1 MIAPRLRRFL
11 IALLV
16 VPAIQLLSA
25 ALLPAHGADAA
36 DVALKDADNTLILI
50 SAAMVLLMAPG
61 LAFFYGGFVQ
71 ARNVLNTMAMSF
83 VMMGIAT
90 LVWVAFGFSI
100 AFSDGGALNAVVGN
114 PFSYAMLENLPSA
127 PLVWEPLAIPGL
139 SFALFQGMF
148 AIITPA
154 LISGAL
160 VERISFRFWCLF
172 TPVWLLVVYAPL
184 AHMVWGGGFLG
195 KDLDFAGGTVV
206 HISSGVSALVLAA
219 LVGSR
224 RQWPSSVRPPH
235 DVSQILLGTGLL
247 WFGWFGFNGGSQLA
261 VGGAEL
267 PFTTTHISA
276 SAGLVAWAL
285 VDTWRDGK
293 PTAVGMATGA
303 VAGLVGITPGAG
315 FVTPAAGMAIGAITA
330 VLCYFSVQLK
340 MRLRFDDSLDTFAVH
355 GVGGTIG
362 ALLTGVFASAELI
375 ATHPAA
381 KVLAEQGRWGL
392 VVGQLQAVLVAY
404 GLAALGTLVIAGIL
418 RGLGLRFRVSEEDE
432 QIGVDVKEH
441 GEEAYAER
449 VGSPQYQ

>member
-1 MIAPRLRRFL
+1 MFQIRLRRFL

-16 VPAIQLLSA
+16 VPAMQLLSS
-25 ALLPAHGADAA
+25 ALLPAYADDASLSA
-36 DVALKDADNTLILI
+36 ADNTLILT
-50 SAAMVLLMAPG
+50 SAALVLLMTPG

-90 LVWVAFGFSI
+90 LVWVSFGLSL
-100 AFSDGGALNAVVGN
+100 AFSDGGALNGVIGN
-114 PFSYAMLENLPSA
+114 PFSFAMLENVPDI
-127 PLVWEPLAIPGL
+127 WDGLAIPGL

-160 VERISFRFWCLF
+160 VERISFRFWCVF

-184 AHMVWGGGFLG
+184 AHMLWGGGFLG

-206 HISSGVSALVLAA
+206 HISSGVSALLLAG
-219 LVGSR
+219 LVGWR
-224 RQWPSSVRPPH
+224 KQWPNSVRPPH

-247 WFGWFGFNGGSQLA
+247 WFGWFGFNGGRQPS
-261 VGGAEL
+261 VNGAEL

-276 SAGLVAWAL
+276 ATGLVAWSL
-285 VDTWRDGK
+285 VETWRGGK

-315 FVTPAAGMAIGAITA
+315 FVTPAAGMAIGAITGL
-330 VLCYFSVQLK
+330 LCYFSVQLK
-340 MRLRFDDSLDTFAVH
+340 VSLRFDDSLDTFAVH

-362 ALLTGVFASAELI
+362 AILTGVFASAELI
-375 ATHPAA
+375 SSHPAGQ
-381 KVLAEQGRWGL
+381 VLAENGRFALIG
-392 VVGQLQAVLVAY
+392 GQFQAVLVAY
-404 GLAALGTLVIAGIL
+404 GLAALGTLLIAAVL
-418 RGLGLRFRVSEEDE
+418 RGLGMPFRVPEEAE
-432 QIGVDVKEH
+432 NLGVDVREH

-449 VGSPQYQ
+449 IGSPQFH

>member
-1 MIAPRLRRFL
+1 MFQIRLRRFL

-16 VPAIQLLSA
+16 VPAMQLLSS
-25 ALLPAHGADAA
+25 ALLPAYADDASLSA
-36 DVALKDADNTLILI
+36 ADNTLILT
-50 SAAMVLLMAPG
+50 SAALVLLMTPG

-90 LVWVAFGFSI
+90 LVWVSFGFSL
-100 AFSDGGALNAVVGN
+100 AFSDGGALNGVIGN
-114 PFSYAMLENLPSA
+114 PFSFAMLENVPDIWDGLT
-127 PLVWEPLAIPGL
+127 IPGL

-160 VERISFRFWCLF
+160 VERISFRFWCVF

-184 AHMVWGGGFLG
+184 AHMLWGGGFLG

-206 HISSGVSALVLAA
+206 HISSGVSALLLAG
-219 LVGSR
+219 LVGWR
-224 RQWPSSVRPPH
+224 KQWPNSVRPPH

-247 WFGWFGFNGGSQLA
+247 WFGWFGFNGGSQLS
-261 VGGAEL
+261 VNGAEL

-276 SAGLVAWAL
+276 ATGLVAWSL
-285 VDTWRDGK
+285 VETWRGGK

-315 FVTPAAGMAIGAITA
+315 FVTPAAGMAIGAITGL
-330 VLCYFSVQLK
+330 LCYFSVQLK
-340 MRLRFDDSLDTFAVH
+340 VSLRFDDSLDTFAVH

-362 ALLTGVFASAELI
+362 AILTGVFASAELI
-375 ATHPAA
+375 SSHPAGQ
-381 KVLAEQGRWGL
+381 VLAENGRFALIG
-392 VVGQLQAVLVAY
+392 GQFQAVLVAY
-404 GLAALGTLVIAGIL
+404 GLAALGTLLIAAIL
-418 RGLGLRFRVSEEDE
+418 RGLGMPFRVPEEAE
-432 QIGVDVKEH
+432 NLGVDVREH

-449 VGSPQYQ
+449 IGSPQFH